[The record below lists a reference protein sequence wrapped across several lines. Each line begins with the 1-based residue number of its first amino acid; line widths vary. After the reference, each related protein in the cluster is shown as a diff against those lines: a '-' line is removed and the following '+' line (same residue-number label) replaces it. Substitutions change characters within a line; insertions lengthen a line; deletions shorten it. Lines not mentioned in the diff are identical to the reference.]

1 MVSTRKFG
9 VGSDL
14 ALSEP
19 LIYPTSLG
27 QARLWFLDQLVSH
40 SALYNISAALR
51 LQWSVD
57 PQILERVL
65 AEVVRR
71 HDILR
76 TTFSVRDGEPMQC
89 VASESAPRL
98 TFVDL
103 SALDNALRESELA
116 QLSSAQGQR
125 PFDLEAGPLFRSV
138 LIRLGPADFALVLTL
153 HHIVFDGWSSDVLTR
168 ELSLLYEAF
177 AAGRVSPL
185 PELPIQYADYAVWQR
200 EWLRGDE
207 AQRQLSNWRR
217 QLAEL
222 PTLILPTDRER
233 PRMRRF
239 LGASVPLALPCE
251 LIRRLRK
258 VAAEEDCTLFMA
270 LLAGF
275 AALLH
280 RYSGQ
285 NDVIIGTPVAG
296 RNRVELEQ
304 LIGFFVNIVVLRC
317 DCRADPTYRELLRGI
332 RELTLGAYAH
342 QDYPFD
348 RLVEELHPDRDISR
362 NPLFQVT
369 FQLES
374 RHVAAADPGRRAAP
388 TTREGSEEPA
398 GQQDAGAGVAK
409 FDIGFNLIDEGGR
422 VGGLV
427 EYDIDLF
434 ERSTVERLAAHY
446 RALLEAATQ
455 GDEPISQLSMQEEDS
470 ALVAQTSRAPR
481 QERHYLCVHEIFRA
495 RAAERPDAIALEY
508 GSRTTSYAELDRRSD
523 EVARMLRRRGVRAGD
538 RVAIFLPRGPALIA
552 AMLGVLKAGAGYVPV
567 DLDCPVLRLR
577 HIVADTGARVIIT
590 AAGGARGLADGLDAG
605 VQLDELQLDES
616 PLPDAELL
624 ESPAEP
630 LALSSEALAYVVY
643 TSGSTGEPKGVCV
656 PHRAIVR
663 LVVEADYVQLT
674 PEDKVVQASNTSF
687 DAATFEVW
695 GALLS
700 GACLVITDPLVSLSP
715 RDLAAALERHA
726 ITTMFVTTAL
736 FNQLAAFDPAM
747 FRRLRHVLFGGE
759 RVDVHSVRRVL
770 SAGPP
775 ERLVHVYG
783 PTENTTFSTWDLV
796 QAVPADAQ
804 TIPIG
809 RAIRSS
815 SAVILDAHRDP
826 VPVGVRGEL
835 YVGGDGLALG
845 YHGAPELTAQRFIV
859 HGAGENAVKLY
870 RTGDVV
876 RQLPDGRIEFVGR
889 ADDQVKIRGFRIE
902 PGEVES
908 ALRQFQGLEQAI
920 VVPREDPSGGL
931 MLVAYV
937 VPAGEAPDIDLLR
950 AFLKARLPAYMRPSA
965 FVVLAALPLNANGKV
980 DREALPAPDRSAL
993 DPHQEENPATPL
1005 EQKVARAWCEVLRRD
1020 SIGMEENFFDAG
1032 GHSLLLT
1039 HLHLKLQELCDVRFS
1054 ITKLFEYP
1062 TVRLFSRGMLEHL
1075 PPGAA
1080 DSAHRSA
1087 SEEVQAEADIL
1098 KTGGRL
1104 ALQERARRQREALRR
1119 HREP

>member
-1 MVSTRKFG
+1 MASTREFG

-14 ALSEP
+14 VASEP

-27 QARLWFLDQLVSH
+27 QARLWFLDQLVSR
-40 SALYNISAALR
+40 SAVYNISAPLR

-57 PQILERVL
+57 PQVLERVL

-76 TTFSVRDGEPMQC
+76 TTFSVRDGEPVQC
-89 VASESAPRL
+89 IASMDAHHLSI
-98 TFVDL
+98 VDL
-103 SALDNALRESELA
+103 SALDNTLRESQLA
-116 QLSSAQGQR
+116 RLLSEQGQR
-125 PFDLEAGPLFRSV
+125 PFDLEVGPLFRSV
-138 LIRLGPADFALVLTL
+138 LIRLGPADFVLVLTL

-168 ELSLLYEAF
+168 ELSVLYQAFVEA
-177 AAGRVSPL
+177 RVSPL
-185 PELPIQYADYAVWQR
+185 PDLPIQYADYAVWQR
-200 EWLRGDE
+200 EWLRADE
-207 AQRQLSNWRR
+207 AQRQLGYWRQ

-239 LGASVPLALPCE
+239 LGGSVPLALSWE
-251 LIRRLRK
+251 LIARVRK

-275 AALLH
+275 AVLLH

-285 NDVIIGTPVAG
+285 SEVIIGTPVAG

-317 DCRADPTYRELLRGI
+317 DCRGDPTYRELLRRT

-374 RHVAAADPGRRAAP
+374 RHLAAADPGSRRSAPAA
-388 TTREGSEEPA
+388 REGSEKRA
-398 GQQDAGAGVAK
+398 AQQDAGAGVAK

-434 ERSTVERLAAHY
+434 ERSTIERLAARY

-455 GDEPISQLSMQEEDS
+455 GAEPISQLSMLAEEG
-470 ALVAQTSRAPR
+470 AVLVEEADRAPTP
-481 QERHYLCVHEIFRA
+481 ECHYLCVHEIFRA

-523 EVARMLRRRGVRAGD
+523 EVARMLHREGVRAGD
-538 RVAIFLPRGPALIA
+538 RVAIYLPRGPALIA
-552 AMLGVLKAGAGYVPV
+552 AMLGVLKAGAGYVPM
-567 DLDCPVLRLR
+567 DLDCPMLRVR
-577 HIVADTGARVIIT
+577 HIVADTGARMVIT

-605 VQLDELQLDES
+605 VQLHEMHLDE
-616 PLPDAELL
+616 PAPPGAESL
-624 ESPAEP
+624 EP
-630 LALSSEALAYVVY
+630 LVLSSEALAYIVY

-663 LVVEADYVQLT
+663 LAVDTDYVQLT

-687 DAATFEVW
+687 DATTFEVW

-783 PTENTTFSTWDLV
+783 PTENTTFSTWELV
-796 QAVPADAQ
+796 HAVPVDAQ

-809 RAIRSS
+809 RPIRSS
-815 SAVILDAHRDP
+815 SAVVLDAHRDP

-845 YHGAPELTAQRFIV
+845 YHDAPELTAQRFIV
-859 HGAGENAVKLY
+859 HGAGKSAARLY

-889 ADDQVKIRGFRIE
+889 ADDQLKIRGFRIE

-908 ALRQFQGLEQAI
+908 ALRKFQGLEQAI
-920 VVPREDPSGGL
+920 VLPREDPSGGL
-931 MLVAYV
+931 MLVAYI
-937 VPAGEAPDIDLLR
+937 VPAGEAPDIGLLR

-980 DREALPAPDRSAL
+980 DREALPAPDPLAL
-993 DPHQEENPATPL
+993 NPHREEGPATPL
-1005 EQKVARAWCEVLRRD
+1005 EQKVARAWCEVLKRD
-1020 SIGMEENFFDAG
+1020 SIGMDENFFDAG

-1039 HLHLKLQELCDVRFS
+1039 HLHLKLQELCDLPFS

-1062 TVRLFSRGMLEHL
+1062 TVRLFSRRMLEQL
-1075 PPGAA
+1075 TVSAA
-1080 DSAHRSA
+1080 DSAHHSV
-1087 SEEVQAEADIL
+1087 SIDVQAETDIP
-1098 KTGGRL
+1098 KTGSRL

-1119 HREP
+1119 HGEP